1 MIGCKIFKN
10 KNATGIMH
18 KISVEKPTRLLSHNP
33 VCLVTSKCGETE
45 NIFTAS
51 WVMNVSSKPSLVAL
65 SVGKTRFSL
74 DIIRKSKSFCLNIPD
89 KSMLKEVIY
98 CGNVSG
104 RYKNKFAEMKLEK
117 EITARKNII
126 LPKCIAYL
134 ECAVMNEVDAGDHI
148 LFIAEIVAN
157 GVEAECFDKNTWHI
171 SSKSEVL
178 FYLGDGKYC
187 TAKAL
192 K

>member
-1 MIGCKIFKN
+1 MNRFKAATKIKY
-10 KNATGIMH
+10 MP

-33 VCLVTSKCGETE
+33 VCLVTSKHDETE

-51 WVMNVSSKPSLVAL
+51 WVMNVSNNPPLIAL

-74 DIIRKSKSFCLNIPD
+74 DIIRKSQGFCLNIPD
-89 KSMLKEVIY
+89 KSMLKEVAY

-104 RYKNKFAEMKLEK
+104 RDKNKFAEMKLEK

-126 LPKCIAYL
+126 LTKCVAYI
-134 ECAVMNEVDAGDHI
+134 ECAVVNEIDAGDHI

-157 GVEAECFDKNTWHI
+157 GVEPGCFEKNTWRI
-171 SSKSEVL
+171 SPKSEVL
-178 FYLGDGKYC
+178 FYLGDGIYC
-187 TAKAL
+187 TAKEL